1 MPHTGGDTL
10 RAVWARTCE
19 SRETALTAALDGIA
33 SRHTPQGQPLRLPVS
48 KTDVK
53 TALIGGEAVE

>member
-33 SRHTPQGQPLRLPVS
+33 PADIRRRGNPCGYRFLKLMG
-48 KTDVK
+48 K
-53 TALIGGEAVE
+53 LL

>member
-33 SRHTPQGQPLRLPVS
+33 SRHTLQGQPLPV
-48 KTDVK
+48 T
-53 TALIGGEAVE
+53 GF